1 MQKLIKTRNKRSSD
15 YRTNFY
21 KKYLQKLET
30 ECKKVWWLVFYPS

>member
-21 KKYLQKLET
+21 KKYLQNLKQNV
-30 ECKKVWWLVFYPS
+30 KKFGG